1 VAEKNMKAFREM
13 TPEELGR
20 EEQDLRKEL
29 FNLRFQ
35 QVLGQVENPLR
46 IREVR
51 RTIAK
56 VKTAVREK
64 VAG

>member
-1 VAEKNMKAFREM
+1 MKAFREM